1 MQSVAIHFSEMTF
14 PRCVISVPMLQ
25 SIWPGWQHQKFE
37 KFMVFGISWQW
48 RHHRWRLEW
57 GQWQKW
63 IQSRELKSLFCPVNI
78 DLKNH
83 TYLKIR
89 ILNNFESQ
97 NICFVKKPD
106 LVQNKVKK
114 ELKGQTRSREI
125 INTCHGHSH
134 LKESTWLQF
143 LASPA
148 KQAFCKPSSTS
159 NISDFVWVV

>member
-1 MQSVAIHFSEMTF
+1 MTF
-14 PRCVISVPMLQ
+14 PRCVISVPMLR

-57 GQWQKW
+57 RQWQKW

-83 TYLKIR
+83 TYSKIR

-97 NICFVKKPD
+97 NICFVKNPE
-106 LVQNKVKK
+106 QNKVKK
-114 ELKGQTRSREI
+114 ELEGRKRVACNNQYLPWLVAFKRIYLVSISSVSRV
-125 INTCHGHSH
+125 SH
-134 LKESTWLQF
+134 YESLRPFRWI
-143 LASPA
+143 LAIFSGI
-148 KQAFCKPSSTS
+148 SSQR
-159 NISDFVWVV
+159 